1 MQKIY
6 PLSDGTAV
14 KLTVS
19 KYYTPNG
26 NNIHGTGIEPDVTV
40 ELDEE
45 LMYEVEI
52 PKEED
57 NQLQAAIEA
66 LK

>member
-40 ELDEE
+40 ELDED
-45 LMYEVEI
+45 LMYEVEV

-57 NQLQAAIEA
+57 NQLQAAIEV

>member
-1 MQKIY
+1 M
-6 PLSDGTAV
+6 

-19 KYYTPNG
+19 KYYTPKG

-40 ELDEE
+40 ELDED
-45 LMYEVEI
+45 LRYEVEV

-57 NQLQAAIEA
+57 NQLQAAIKA